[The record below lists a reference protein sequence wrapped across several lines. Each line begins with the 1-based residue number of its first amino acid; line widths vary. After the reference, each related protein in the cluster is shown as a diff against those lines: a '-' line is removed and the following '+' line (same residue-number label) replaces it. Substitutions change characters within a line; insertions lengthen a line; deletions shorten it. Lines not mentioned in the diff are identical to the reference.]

1 MKNLLT
7 VIAGLIALI
16 ALTFICANRNR
27 PAIEADLGGKSQTML
42 AGMGLSGAKAAPEGQ
57 IITLTGEV
65 PDEATRIKASKDA
78 YAIFG
83 VSEVRNLLTV
93 KEPAP
98 AAPVMTA
105 QQRQEAV
112 TCQQRF
118 SGLLSENLQ
127 YETGSAVISA
137 ASYALLNRLAV
148 AAKACP
154 DAQIEVGGHTDPRGT
169 RAMNMTLS
177 QRRAESVVAFL
188 GKQGVDTKRF
198 SAVGYGPDKPIAENT
213 TPQGMQK
220 NRRTEFSVKGI

>member
-1 MKNLLT
+1 MKSLLT
-7 VIAGLIALI
+7 VLAGLLALG
-16 ALTFICANRNR
+16 ALTMFCANRSR
-27 PAIEADLGGKSQTML
+27 PDIEADLGGKSQTML
-42 AGMGLSGAKAAPEGQ
+42 AGMGLGAAKAAPEGQ

-65 PDEATRIKASKDA
+65 PDEATRLKAAKDA

-93 KEPAP
+93 SAPPAT
-98 AAPVMTA
+98 PVMTP
-105 QQRQEAV
+105 QQRQEAI

-118 SGLLSENLQ
+118 SGLLSESIR

-137 ASYALLNRLAV
+137 ASHGLLNKLAE

-154 DAQIEVGGHTDPRGT
+154 DAQIEVGGHTDPRGS

-177 QRRAESVVAFL
+177 QRRAESVVKYL
-188 GKQGVDTKRF
+188 GKQGVDVKRF
-198 SAVGYGPDKPIAENT
+198 TAVGYGPDKPIAENS